1 MRGRQV
7 FGETEHFR
15 QMKHYIQEYR
25 AESPDQGSAVTRWA
39 GWGGGREVQ
48 EGGDICVFSPSI
60 CYESADKD
68 HKEGWVS
75 KNWCLWTMV
84 LEKTFESPLDYKEIK
99 PVNPKGNHPWIFTGG
114 TDAEAEVPILW
125 PSDTKNRLIGKDPG
139 AGKDWRLEEKGTT
152 ENEMVGWHHRLNGHE
167 LE

>member
-39 GWGGGREVQ
+39 GWEGGREVQ

-68 HKEGWVS
+68 HKEGWVP
-75 KNWCLWTMV
+75 KTWCFQIV
-84 LEKTFESPLDYKEIK
+84 LEKILESALDCKEIK
-99 PVNPKGNHPWIFTGG
+99 RVNPKGNQPSIFIGRTIAK
-114 TDAEAEVPILW
+114 AEAPILW
-125 PSDTKNRLIGKDPG
+125 LPDGKSWLIGKDPG
-139 AGKDWRLEEKGTT
+139 AGKDWRQKAEGEGS
-152 ENEMVGWHHRLNGHE
+152 GRG
-167 LE
+167 